1 MNMCGGN
8 CPHLLFFRFLLILL
22 KWKEW
27 ILMTLMSFIHEFSNR
42 IAGDKGGVI
51 SIENLTEHFFKV
63 CDYELTEYDIVH
75 MITLSYHPNGA
86 NVHLSL
92 INDDRAGCIKLS
104 IRFRSE
110 CAVIITLIEMG
121 LYKTAFHVLNHN
133 RRIRWDNIIEDII
146 IYSDLAQLEKYLY
159 IAKYIPEVV
168 TLSRRPLI
176 LSKEKVEDIMDF
188 ADYMIHKSTL
198 YIFSSDEDTGVWIM
212 KKNMIMK
219 YASDLNIMTYKE
231 DMSL

>member
-1 MNMCGGN
+1 M
-8 CPHLLFFRFLLILL
+8 
-22 KWKEW
+22 
-27 ILMTLMSFIHEFSNR
+27 LMTLMSFIHEFSNR
-42 IAGDKGGVI
+42 IADDKGGVV
-51 SIENLTEHFFKV
+51 SIENLTRHFFKV
-63 CDYELTEYDIVH
+63 CDDELTEYDIVH

-92 INDDRAGCIKLS
+92 IKDDRAACIKLS

-110 CAVIITLIEMG
+110 CAVIITLIEME
-121 LYKTAFHVLNHN
+121 LYKTAFHVFNHN

-159 IAKYIPEVV
+159 IEKYIPEVV
-168 TLSRRPLI
+168 TLSRRSLI

-188 ADYMIHKSTL
+188 VDYMINKSTS
-198 YIFSSDEDTGVWIM
+198 YIFSSDEDTGTWVM

-231 DMSL
+231 DMEL